1 MGSLLKGVL
10 DWRPRTPFYYG
21 WLALG
26 MSFLGTFPATGVS
39 QVVIGGVQGF
49 IVEDTGWSRSQIAA
63 AVTIGTWASGL
74 LTPLIGWLVDRHGP
88 RWLMPLGALIA
99 GISLFWIGESFLLW
113 HFWIAYILGRAVS
126 NPVLIGIVP
135 RIVAVNFF
143 RRYRNVA
150 LSLVSE
156 ARPLGGAVVI
166 QIIAFIAIYYDWR
179 AAYQYLGIM
188 SLVMVLPLVMV
199 MRRHPEDIGLLPD
212 GAKPGQAALSSQ
224 EAPHG
229 RRRWLSSVTGATEF
243 DWKAGEA
250 LRTRAFW
257 FIAVTAG
264 LGTMASS
271 AVGFSLVPYLIE
283 EAGLS
288 STQATG
294 VLSFGTFL
302 TIANLGWAFLANR
315 FSPRVCLMGVLIMAS
330 ATILYL
336 FALRSAPLAFAAPMA
351 FGYALIWGLAHGP
364 VGTLEHMLLAQY
376 YGRASY
382 GSIVGALGPLQTAA
396 LGLGPILSAG
406 ARELVGNYGILFL
419 ALVGVQLAGAFL
431 ILLVRPPAL
440 PSRAAAGVVARAQ
453 QGQIP
458 P

>member
-1 MGSLLKGVL
+1 
-10 DWRPRTPFYYG
+10 
-21 WLALG
+21 